1 MAGVASVRD
10 DLSYWDRRLE
20 NWAMWLA
27 GSDGGSSVSAM
38 WSFVGSGGG
47 RGEPRAVVLAGE
59 AMDTDDLVRQLER
72 SLREAVHAWYTMS
85 GSIRARAEIIGCH
98 PDTFKARVEAAKCR
112 LDELQ
117 HAKRASAA
125 HRIKGYPPLGFA

>member
-1 MAGVASVRD
+1 MEGAEAMPRD
-10 DLSYWDRRLE
+10 DLSYWDQRLE

-27 GSDGGSSVSAM
+27 GSDGGSSVSAI

-59 AMDTDDLVRQLER
+59 AMDTNDLVRKLDG
-72 SLREAVHAWYTMS
+72 SLRDAVYAWYTMS
-85 GSIRARAEIIGCH
+85 GSIRDRATILGCH

-117 HAKRASAA
+117 QAKRAAA
-125 HRIKGYPPLGFA
+125 VRNKRILSPGAA